1 MRTLFKVVFASLLLT
16 AGFAVQDPQIRV
28 DVEAVNVLVTV
39 TDAKGRFVTDLSK
52 ERFIVYED
60 GKEQEITNFSR
71 QTDLPLLMGILI
83 DTSSSVRLHLKDE
96 VDAARQFIRSVM
108 RPGDQALLVEFDHG
122 TSLLRDFTGKPGVLV
137 RELNQLRA
145 GGGTALLDAIYTV
158 SQEKMMDAD
167 RRKALIL
174 LSDGQDLNS
183 KVSLEDALEMAHTAH
198 LAIYAIGTSRFSAS
212 PEKRGEELLTTLAEE
227 TGGRAFFPYSV
238 ERLESSFDLINQ
250 ELRSQYNIAYV
261 PEIRPADGQFRKIE
275 VKVRD
280 DKGLTIRHRHG
291 YYAASPE
298 TAMNR

>member
-1 MRTLFKVVFASLLLT
+1 MRIFLKVVCSSLLIT
-16 AGFAVQDPQIRV
+16 VGYAFQDPQIRV

-39 TDAKGRFVTDLSK
+39 TDENGRFVTDLSK

-83 DTSSSVRLHLKDE
+83 DSSSSVRLQFKEE

-108 RPGDQALLVEFDHG
+108 RPGDQALLVNFDQG
-122 TSLLRDFTGKPGVLV
+122 TSLLHDFTSRPGILV

-145 GGGTALLDAIYTV
+145 GGGTALLDAVYTV
-158 SQEKMMDAD
+158 SREKMMEPD

-183 KVSLEDALEMAHTAH
+183 KRSVEEALEMAHGTH
-198 LAIYAIGTSRFSAS
+198 LVIYAVGTSRFSAS
-212 PEKRGEELLTTLAEE
+212 PEKRGEELLTRLAEE

-238 ERLESSFDLINQ
+238 ERLESSFDLIDQ

-261 PEIRPADGQFRKIE
+261 PEVRSADGKFRKIE

-291 YYAASPE
+291 YYATESE
-298 TAMNR
+298 STMNR